1 MITDLKKLLR
11 PDMLFIPICVLGI
24 GLLPLS
30 SNYYLLVR
38 IVVCLFSFSAFLV
51 LPYEKFGKE
60 KVIFLILAIIYN
72 PFIPVYFGT
81 KIIWYPINLFSM
93 YLFWRFRKEQLEYY
107 PRS

>member
-72 PFIPVYFGT
+72 RI
-81 KIIWYPINLFSM
+81 IIWHLNNIIHKFILNVSILA
-93 YLFWRFRKEQLEYY
+93 FRKNN
-107 PRS
+107 RR